1 MCLIPSQTQPESVPF
16 LLLVR
21 ETTSAEEVVDDDAET
36 TEIPSSR
43 SVPPH
48 LPPARVVTSEQEL
61 PSVIVE
67 LKEVEVSEPER
78 ASEVDGLLRVSDK
91 FALEDVLRAEAPRA
105 AVTRRSLSGSRS
117 GTSRGLAIA
126 LLAALSAAGGTVA
139 GMKVFHVSGV
149 RLGAALHVVR

>member
-1 MCLIPSQTQPESVPF
+1 LITSHTQPESVPF

-21 ETTSAEEVVDDDAET
+21 ETAAADDVADDDAET

-48 LPPARVVTSEQEL
+48 VPPARVVTSENEL
-61 PSVIVE
+61 PTIIVE

-78 ASEVDGLLRVSDK
+78 ASGVDGLLTVSEK
-91 FALEDVLRAEAPRA
+91 IALEETAPSAVRPRA
-105 AVTRRSLSGSRS
+105 ARRSFRGARA

-126 LLAALSAAGGTVA
+126 LLAALSAAGGTVV